1 MNRENF
7 YPTSLTYNCTTN
19 TVECTDDVNVTHNG
33 NLEDYF
39 IGYMNPDDVPS
50 FYKPVRV
57 QWGSQSSKISLTR
70 IDNIDY
76 ASFAYIQKTANPT
89 NKNLLYNYNNNTY
102 NITTHYRGIN
112 SMSPLNAPIFNL
124 SAGHIWRIDM
134 RVYYLFSDE
143 TEHIRVTNAY
153 FTFAT
158 ATDLIDFL
166 KNGTTKTIDFAIT
179 HFASPSVSVNIS
191 LSLTAGQ
198 FSDGHYMHTDI
209 YDNTSCTLHFVVTGL
224 TCNYTNNWYRN
235 NAITSAVSG
244 CYVSPVANIKTS
256 DTNVLCYYSNA
267 HYVRIAYNSSSH
279 VILNFSPQ
287 SQGGD
292 DYIKIGDLY
301 YGIGIYNNGDIDLQ
315 DYENPL
321 EFYALNGC
329 YLVWETPNYNGAF
342 ELTAIVTWN
351 DIIFTLAQ
359 FPCLSSRT
367 AGDIYLPEFD
377 GNRLTGN
384 WFPIEDLDEKGTD
397 WQKSDDIA
405 DDDYTDAD
413 KPSGDPDR
421 TNINPPNREGDSV
434 DLHLNNRFGLF
445 SGFISMYNLTES
457 ELSNFGS
464 ALLGNPLN
472 YRGNF
477 QKDLSTE
484 LSGTYDVSS
493 ILNYIVSVKMY
504 PFSIAALPNTT
515 VQATSDVFMGTGQFG
530 VPIGTVCRK
539 LTTSISVVD
548 AGSLYVKPLT
558 PYNDFRD
565 YYNTSIVCYLPYCG
579 TVELNPMDVMNTT
592 LHCYYLIDFLTG
604 DCSAILYSIG
614 NNNLNYVVAVANGNI
629 GIDIPLSAT
638 NTGQLEAVKRM
649 QNAQTAHTVV
659 SYINS
664 GIDIIQSGWD
674 LKNTLKENK
683 EDKRAVFDS
692 VADVLNNVGS
702 AVDIYFQ
709 NKANPYGGNRT
720 ARSAVATPL
729 MPTGSGATNF
739 MLNNSVYLQIRRGT
753 YSRPNNYGST
763 VAYPNSFS
771 ARLSSVRGLTYCN
784 NVNVSGINCTL
795 EEKRM
800 ISEALESGTIL

>member
-1 MNRENF
+1 MNRESF
-7 YPTSLTYNCTTN
+7 YPTTLTYNCTTN
-19 TVECTDDVNVTHNG
+19 IVECTDDVNITHNG
-33 NLEDYF
+33 NIDNYY

-50 FYKPVRV
+50 FNKPVRV
-57 QWGSQSSKISLTR
+57 QWGSQSSKISLSR

-89 NKNLLYNYNNNTY
+89 NKNLLYNYANNTY
-102 NITTHYRGIN
+102 NITTHYRGVN

-166 KNGTTKTIDFAIT
+166 KNGTTKTTDFTIT
-179 HFASPSVSVNIS
+179 HFASPSVVVNIS

-235 NAITSAVSG
+235 NGITSAVSG
-244 CYVSPVANIKTS
+244 CYVSPIVNVKTS
-256 DTNVLCYYSNA
+256 ETNALCYYANA
-267 HYVRIAYNSSSH
+267 HYVRIPYNSQNH
-279 VILNFSPQ
+279 AILNFSPQ
-287 SQGGD
+287 LQGGD

-301 YGIGIYNNGDIDLQ
+301 YGIGIYSNGDIDLR

-329 YLVWETPNYNGAF
+329 YLAWETPTINGAF

-384 WFPIEDLDEKGTD
+384 WFPVEDLDEKGTD

-405 DDDYTDAD
+405 DDEYTDGD

-421 TNINPPNREGDSV
+421 DNIKPPNREGDSV

-504 PFSIAALPNTT
+504 PFSIATLPNTT

-539 LTTSISVVD
+539 LTTSISVLD

-614 NNNLNYVVAVANGNI
+614 ENNLNYVVAVANGNI

-649 QNAQTAHTVV
+649 QNAQTAHTVISFV
-659 SYINS
+659 NS
-664 GIDIIQSGWD
+664 GIDVVQNGLD
-674 LKNTLKENK
+674 VAEKVANK
-683 EDKRAVFDS
+683 EGKRAVFDS
-692 VADVLNNVGS
+692 VADILNNAGS
-702 AVDIYFQ
+702 ILDIAFQ
-709 NKANPYGGNRT
+709 NEANPYGGNRT

-739 MLNNSVYLQIRRGT
+739 MLNTSVYLQIRRGT

-763 VAYPNSFS
+763 VGYPNSFS

-800 ISEALESGTIL
+800 IREALESGTIL